1 MRTSLAEMGHPQ
13 LPTSMATDNTAA
25 NNIVNGMA
33 KQKIFKAIDMRFYW
47 VRDRIQQNLFHIF
60 WEEGKENLA
69 YYVTKHHCIW
79 HHRTMRPRYLKPK
92 KKDIEKS
99 KYRRTGTGRGCAGT
113 SNPGVTRKPDNPI
126 KGIWNLVRNG
136 TWNRW
141 MRGLTVQTYIDIK
154 LSNQALIPPC
164 LTVSAYS
171 SELFNSGGILR
182 RER

>member
-92 KKDIEKS
+92 KKTLKNQN
-99 KYRRTGTGRGCAGT
+99 TGELEPEEGVLELAI
-113 SNPGVTRKPDNPI
+113 PG
-126 KGIWNLVRNG
+126 
-136 TWNRW
+136 
-141 MRGLTVQTYIDIK
+141 
-154 LSNQALIPPC
+154 
-164 LTVSAYS
+164 
-171 SELFNSGGILR
+171 
-182 RER
+182 